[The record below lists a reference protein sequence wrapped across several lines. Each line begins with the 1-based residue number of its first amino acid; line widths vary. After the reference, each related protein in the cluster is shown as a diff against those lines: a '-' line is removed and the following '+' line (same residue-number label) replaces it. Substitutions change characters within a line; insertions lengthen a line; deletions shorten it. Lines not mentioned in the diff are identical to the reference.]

1 MNANHYH
8 LLFDAAKL
16 AKDRLSMQTN
26 MTTFTAAHRP
36 MPAVASAGVHESAE
50 QPATLVESTELL
62 RGNKTVGILHNG
74 SLYRLQA
81 TKLGKLILT
90 K

>member
-1 MNANHYH
+1 MQVTPNA
-8 LLFDAAKL
+8 FSV
-16 AKDRLSMQTN
+16 LSHSSLDHSGGGM
-26 MTTFTAAHRP
+26 
-36 MPAVASAGVHESAE
+36 ASSQSTQSAR
-50 QPATLVESTELL
+50 QVPLVESTELL
-62 RGNKTVGILHNG
+62 RGSKSVGIMHNG

>member
-1 MNANHYH
+1 
-8 LLFDAAKL
+8 
-16 AKDRLSMQTN
+16 
-26 MTTFTAAHRP
+26 
-36 MPAVASAGVHESAE
+36 MPATPNAFNVLSHPSMDHSSGGRAPSDATRPPTLLESAD
-50 QPATLVESTELL
+50 LL
-62 RGNKTVGILHNG
+62 KGGKTVGILHNG

>member
-1 MNANHYH
+1 
-8 LLFDAAKL
+8 
-16 AKDRLSMQTN
+16 MQTTLTSFN
-26 MTTFTAAHRP
+26 TLSRPLPATAVQR
-36 MPAVASAGVHESAE
+36 VHEPVE
-50 QPATLVESTELL
+50 RPAGLVESTELL
-62 RGNKTVGILHNG
+62 QGQKAVGIMHNG

>member
-1 MNANHYH
+1 
-8 LLFDAAKL
+8 
-16 AKDRLSMQTN
+16 MQTTL
-26 MTTFTAAHRP
+26 TTFSVLSHPSLEHSGGRGT
-36 MPAVASAGVHESAE
+36 VASDSR
-50 QPATLVESTELL
+50 PAPLVESAALL
-62 RGNKTVGILHNG
+62 QGNKTVGILHNG

>member
-1 MNANHYH
+1 
-8 LLFDAAKL
+8 
-16 AKDRLSMQTN
+16 
-26 MTTFTAAHRP
+26 
-36 MPAVASAGVHESAE
+36 
-50 QPATLVESTELL
+50 
-62 RGNKTVGILHNG
+62 VGIMHNG

>member
-1 MNANHYH
+1 MHTTTLNSFPA
-8 LLFDAAKL
+8 
-16 AKDRLSMQTN
+16 LSRTL
-26 MTTFTAAHRP
+26 TAASVKR
-36 MPAVASAGVHESAE
+36 VQESSE
-50 QPATLVESTELL
+50 RPATLVESAELL
-62 RGNKTVGILHNG
+62 QGHKTVGIMHNG

>member
-1 MNANHYH
+1 
-8 LLFDAAKL
+8 
-16 AKDRLSMQTN
+16 
-26 MTTFTAAHRP
+26 
-36 MPAVASAGVHESAE
+36 MPATSNVFTVLSHPSVDPGGAGCSPNEASRPTALLESAE
-50 QPATLVESTELL
+50 LL
-62 RGNKTVGILHNG
+62 KGSKTVGILHNG

>member
-1 MNANHYH
+1 MHTSLTSFNAQMR
-8 LLFDAAKL
+8 A
-16 AKDRLSMQTN
+16 
-26 MTTFTAAHRP
+26 
-36 MPAVASAGVHESAE
+36 MPAAPAARVNEQQSDRPAALVESAE
-50 QPATLVESTELL
+50 LL
-62 RGNKTVGILHNG
+62 QGHKTVGILHNG

>member
-1 MNANHYH
+1 MP
-8 LLFDAAKL
+8 F
-16 AKDRLSMQTN
+16 LSC
-26 MTTFTAAHRP
+26 
-36 MPAVASAGVHESAE
+36 
-50 QPATLVESTELL
+50 TELL
-62 RGNKTVGILHNG
+62 KGSKTVGIMHNG

>member
-1 MNANHYH
+1 MQAMPNAFNV
-8 LLFDAAKL
+8 
-16 AKDRLSMQTN
+16 LSHSSLDQ
-26 MTTFTAAHRP
+26 
-36 MPAVASAGVHESAE
+36 AGGGTMA
-50 QPATLVESTELL
+50 QPAARPAHLVQSVELL
-62 RGNKTVGILHNG
+62 QGQKTIGIMHNG

>member
-1 MNANHYH
+1 
-8 LLFDAAKL
+8 
-16 AKDRLSMQTN
+16 MQT
-26 MTTFTAAHRP
+26 TLSSFAA
-36 MPAVASAGVHESAE
+36 PAASLSSGFVGRQQPAPGM
-50 QPATLVESTELL
+50 PATLVESQELL
-62 RGNKTVGILHNG
+62 QGNKTIGIMHNG

>member
-1 MNANHYH
+1 MPVTANVFPVRSHPSLDPSGGGH
-8 LLFDAAKL
+8 AVSEAP
-16 AKDRLSMQTN
+16 
-26 MTTFTAAHRP
+26 RP
-36 MPAVASAGVHESAE
+36 IVLH
-50 QPATLVESTELL
+50 ESTELL
-62 RGNKTVGILHNG
+62 KGSKTVGIMHNG

>member
-1 MNANHYH
+1 
-8 LLFDAAKL
+8 
-16 AKDRLSMQTN
+16 MQTTL
-26 MTTFTAAHRP
+26 TTFSVLSHPSLDHSGSRGPIADDSR
-36 MPAVASAGVHESAE
+36 GV
-50 QPATLVESTELL
+50 PLVESASLL
-62 RGNKTVGILHNG
+62 QGNKTVGILHNG

>member
-1 MNANHYH
+1 MQANAQAFSVLNHPS
-8 LLFDAAKL
+8 LDNSG
-16 AKDRLSMQTN
+16 RG
-26 MTTFTAAHRP
+26 TASSQAN
-36 MPAVASAGVHESAE
+36 PA
-50 QPATLVESTELL
+50 ATLVESADLL
-62 RGNKTVGILHNG
+62 KGQKTVGILHNG

>member
-1 MNANHYH
+1 
-8 LLFDAAKL
+8 
-16 AKDRLSMQTN
+16 MQTN
-26 MTTFTAAHRP
+26 LTSINAISRA
-36 MPAVASAGVHESAE
+36 MPAAAGSNDAAASDR
-50 QPATLVESTELL
+50 PAALVESTELL
-62 RGNKTVGILHNG
+62 RGNKAVGILHNG

>member
-1 MNANHYH
+1 
-8 LLFDAAKL
+8 
-16 AKDRLSMQTN
+16 
-26 MTTFTAAHRP
+26 
-36 MPAVASAGVHESAE
+36 MPATTNVFAVSNHSSLDHSAGSRARDEA
-50 QPATLVESTELL
+50 PRATAPLESTDLL
-62 RGNKTVGILHNG
+62 RGGKTVGILHNG

>member
-1 MNANHYH
+1 
-8 LLFDAAKL
+8 
-16 AKDRLSMQTN
+16 
-26 MTTFTAAHRP
+26 
-36 MPAVASAGVHESAE
+36 MPASPKIFSVLSHPSLDQSGTGQAAIQAQRSP
-50 QPATLVESTELL
+50 QPVESTELL

>member
-1 MNANHYH
+1 
-8 LLFDAAKL
+8 
-16 AKDRLSMQTN
+16 MQTTMHSFN
-26 MTTFTAAHRP
+26 AISRP
-36 MPAVASAGVHESAE
+36 MPAASGTRVNE
-50 QPATLVESTELL
+50 QGERPAALVESTELL
-62 RGNKTVGILHNG
+62 QGHKTVGIMHNG

>member
-1 MNANHYH
+1 
-8 LLFDAAKL
+8 
-16 AKDRLSMQTN
+16 MQTILTSFN
-26 MTTFTAAHRP
+26 AAHRP
-36 MPAVASAGVHESAE
+36 MPVTAGSSELASAERPV
-50 QPATLVESTELL
+50 TLVESTELL

>member
-1 MNANHYH
+1 
-8 LLFDAAKL
+8 
-16 AKDRLSMQTN
+16 
-26 MTTFTAAHRP
+26 
-36 MPAVASAGVHESAE
+36 MPATPNAFSVLSHPSLDQSGSGTGSL
-50 QPATLVESTELL
+50 PAARPAPLVESTELL
-62 RGNKTVGILHNG
+62 RGSKTVGIMHNG

>member
-1 MNANHYH
+1 MQAS
-8 LLFDAAKL
+8 LTATSFFAPASFDGPAQRQEL
-16 AKDRLSMQTN
+16 AQQGE
-26 MTTFTAAHRP
+26 
-36 MPAVASAGVHESAE
+36 MPAGAVDSN
-50 QPATLVESTELL
+50 ELL
-62 RGNKTVGILHNG
+62 KGQKAVTIVHNG

>member
-1 MNANHYH
+1 MQASPTA
-8 LLFDAAKL
+8 FKV
-16 AKDRLSMQTN
+16 LSHPSLDQAGGGT
-26 MTTFTAAHRP
+26 
-36 MPAVASAGVHESAE
+36 ASAAPSTAH
-50 QPATLVESTELL
+50 PAHLVQSNELL
-62 RGNKTVGILHNG
+62 KGQKTIGIMHNG

>member
-1 MNANHYH
+1 
-8 LLFDAAKL
+8 
-16 AKDRLSMQTN
+16 MQTN
-26 MTTFTAAHRP
+26 LSPATALRP
-36 MPAVASAGVHESAE
+36 MPTVGASAHE
-50 QPATLVESTELL
+50 PADRPVTLVESTDLL
-62 RGNKTVGILHNG
+62 RGHKTVGILHNG